1 MHQQQKHLVSSRG
14 NTKKNSSLPIIV
26 LNNGEKKDAQMLA
39 TIITNPVFEMGVKTH
54 DEVDIWFKSN
64 VDRQK
69 TLKQQQRYFLI
80 LAYRGIDELKT
91 RPKRVTNSRWNILQ
105 AAITKGWTARISEI
119 TKVIGIAPQN

>member
-1 MHQQQKHLVSSRG
+1 M
-14 NTKKNSSLPIIV
+14 
-26 LNNGEKKDAQMLA
+26 E
-39 TIITNPVFEMGVKTH
+39 VKTH
-54 DEVDIWFKSN
+54 DDVDLWFKIN

-80 LAYRGIDELKT
+80 LVYRGIDELKT
-91 RPKRVTNSRWNILQ
+91 RPQRVTNSRWNILQ